1 MCCKFVH
8 VCICVRVCVYVCVC
22 VCACASMCM
31 HTFLCVYIS
40 VLSHR
45 PKSNGLIIR
54 CDIKMTTN
62 LSMKRM

>member
-1 MCCKFVH
+1 MSE
-8 VCICVRVCVYVCVC
+8 CVVSLCTFVYVYLCVC
-22 VCACASMCM
+22 VRACASMCM
-31 HTFLCVYIS
+31 HAFLCVYIS

>member
-1 MCCKFVH
+1 MCVH
-8 VCICVRVCVYVCVC
+8 VCA
-22 VCACASMCM
+22 CACASMCM
-31 HTFLCVYIS
+31 HAFLCVYIS

-54 CDIKMTTN
+54 CDIKKTTN